1 MDRSTPSS
9 SIHRILQARVLEW
22 VTEPSSRGKMF
33 PDQGLNSCLLSLL
46 PWQVDCLPLVPPG
59 RLHKESLLDSTSKER
74 TDETLPKKTWLV
86 KIITASDDHGFTVAF
101 WGKGAHAHSRETSGE
116 PHGLIW
122 SPGLCQL
129 VCLGEGELPSPHEK
143 RRFDH
148 AVKKIPWRRA
158 WQPTPV
164 SLPGESHGQRSLVG
178 YSLWCHKESDMKK
191 KKESDMTEAT

>member
-101 WGKGAHAHSRETSGE
+101 
-116 PHGLIW
+116 
-122 SPGLCQL
+122 
-129 VCLGEGELPSPHEK
+129 
-143 RRFDH
+143 
-148 AVKKIPWRRA
+148 
-158 WQPTPV
+158 
-164 SLPGESHGQRSLVG
+164 
-178 YSLWCHKESDMKK
+178 
-191 KKESDMTEAT
+191 